1 MAKLTINDIDLRGK
15 RVLTRVDYN
24 VPMREQD
31 GLMIINDDTRILAT
45 LPTLK
50 LMINSGAKII
60 LTSHLGR
67 PKGERVPSM
76 SLRPVADKL
85 ARLIGQPVD
94 FCDQCIGQAVR
105 DAAAKLEDGGLL
117 LLENVRYHAKEELN
131 DADFAGQLAGDADV
145 FTNDAFG
152 AAHRAHA
159 STAGVADIIAA
170 PHGPLT
176 FVHLLGLFL
185 STSWNVSTSWATV
198 RARDLTRFPAATEAS
213 HISRA
218 HRLSGA
224 TPATPAVSS
233 PAIPKVAS
241 MDLPGRQRSTAS
253 ASILLR
259 LFSWA
264 SSTPWSGAA

>member
-24 VPMREQD
+24 VPMSEQD

-60 LTSHLGR
+60 LTAHLGR

-85 ARLIGQPVD
+85 AGLIGQPVD
-94 FCDQCIGQAVR
+94 FCDQCIGQAAR

-117 LLENVRYHAKEELN
+117 LLENVRYHAEEELN

-159 STAGVADIIAA
+159 STAGVAGIIAA
-170 PHGPLT
+170 RGGQC
-176 FVHLLGLFL
+176 VAGLLME
-185 STSWNVSTSWATV
+185 
-198 RARDLTRFPAATEAS
+198 R
-213 HISRA
+213 
-218 HRLSGA
+218 
-224 TPATPAVSS
+224 
-233 PAIPKVAS
+233 
-241 MDLPGRQRSTAS
+241 
-253 ASILLR
+253 
-259 LFSWA
+259 
-264 SSTPWSGAA
+264 